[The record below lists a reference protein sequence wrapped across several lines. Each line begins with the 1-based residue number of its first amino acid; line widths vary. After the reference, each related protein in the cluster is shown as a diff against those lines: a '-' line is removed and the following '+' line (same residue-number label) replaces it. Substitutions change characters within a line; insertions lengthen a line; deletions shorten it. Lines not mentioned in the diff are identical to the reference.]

1 MASRVVTPKDT
12 RAGTCKG
19 QTQKNRYDD
28 RWIICMSNMVSWVVE
43 FQAGGYTIFSAVD
56 SGGAGGTRA
65 PPEFGG
71 SEKGRSL
78 ISAYRSLSITTNTPG
93 FKKLSTALVKNFQF

>member
-1 MASRVVTPKDT
+1 MVVLL
-12 RAGTCKG
+12 
-19 QTQKNRYDD
+19 
-28 RWIICMSNMVSWVVE
+28 
-43 FQAGGYTIFSAVD
+43 YTILFKKNVYASYDSGVD

-78 ISAYRSLSITTNTPG
+78 ISAYRNLAIAASTSG
-93 FKKLSTALVKNFQF
+93 FKKLPTALKHSKYVEQMMPKVP